1 MDDDNMYDQG
11 FTDFLFEKLC
21 KFAASIYLHNFTRF
35 HTTEEKIGKKIY
47 RKTEPKIDAGFIT
60 NRCRF
65 YYMLHANRVWP
76 RG

>member
-35 HTTEEKIGKKIY
+35 HTTEEKIGKKS
-47 RKTEPKIDAGFIT
+47 TEKQSQK
-60 NRCRF
+60 
-65 YYMLHANRVWP
+65 
-76 RG
+76 